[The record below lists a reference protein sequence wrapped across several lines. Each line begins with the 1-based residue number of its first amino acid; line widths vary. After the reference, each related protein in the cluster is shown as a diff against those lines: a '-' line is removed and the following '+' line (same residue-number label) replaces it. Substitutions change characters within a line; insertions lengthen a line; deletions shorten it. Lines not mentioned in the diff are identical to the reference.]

1 MFLLNDI
8 LFSRICQTTQILFV
22 SKFSRFL
29 LQKSL
34 TLAIS
39 VLKSCMT
46 FSRQLSL
53 QTSSDLLPV
62 FEIIRS
68 VFFVL
73 QFTIKSISVTLAIM
87 FVKLRR
93 RFDFVQKFFIYSV
106 KKFVISS
113 IYKVIFTVHQ
123 ISSVGLTFALFE
135 ELRTGFAIYVTS
147 LYRFTLE

>member
-1 MFLLNDI
+1 
-8 LFSRICQTTQILFV
+8 
-22 SKFSRFL
+22 
-29 LQKSL
+29 
-34 TLAIS
+34 
-39 VLKSCMT
+39 
-46 FSRQLSL
+46 
-53 QTSSDLLPV
+53 
-62 FEIIRS
+62 
-68 VFFVL
+68 
-73 QFTIKSISVTLAIM
+73 M

-93 RFDFVQKFFIYSV
+93 RFDFVQKLFIYSV